1 MSSTASITKIAPKQ
15 ADSNAY
21 KEDRILP
28 AIEAI
33 QKIKYQAYKQPC
45 RHLM

>member
-1 MSSTASITKIAPKQ
+1 MSRSPTQHIMSLTASITKIAPKQ

-21 KEDRILP
+21 KEGRILL

-33 QKIKYQAYKQPC
+33 QKD
-45 RHLM
+45 